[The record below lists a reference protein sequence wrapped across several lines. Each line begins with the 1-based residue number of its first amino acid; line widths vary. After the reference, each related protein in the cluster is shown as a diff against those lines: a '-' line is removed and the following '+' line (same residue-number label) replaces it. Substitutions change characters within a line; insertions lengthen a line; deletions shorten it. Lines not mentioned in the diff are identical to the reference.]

1 MSDPLDL
8 NRKFTLEDT
17 ITEEQAR
24 FMDVHGF
31 LHFKQVLT
39 PDEVKTIN
47 DEADRIE
54 REWLD
59 EGRRSVFGI
68 PLFIGDDA
76 ERGHRIQR
84 LCFTSVFSPSISE
97 IVRDGRFRPLLSL
110 VGDDA
115 RVGEREKDGVVIN
128 TNINQPGSAYPRLGW
143 HTDGLRDLFY
153 LRMPQ
158 QMLNFGLHLTDC
170 PKENGGLRLIPG
182 THKQGFWSMAFG
194 KAHFVDHR
202 VDKNEIAVET
212 QAGDMTVHDGRLWH
226 RVQQSP
232 HVGAASFRRTMY
244 VPYQTGPYEPKSDQ
258 SRTPAYHHF
267 GRALRALRVRT
278 QKLKAALA
286 G

>member
-1 MSDPLDL
+1 MSIVPDVTK
-8 NRKFTLEDT
+8 KFTLGEE
-17 ITEEQAR
+17 ITPEQAE
-24 FMDVHGF
+24 FLDVHGF
-31 LHFKQVLT
+31 LHFKHVLS

-54 REWLD
+54 REWIA
-59 EGRRSVFGI
+59 EKRKWVFGI
-68 PLFIGDDA
+68 PLFIGRREDGGQA
-76 ERGHRIQR
+76 IQR
-84 LCFTSVFSPSISE
+84 LCFSSVFSPSISDV
-97 IVRDGRFRPLLSL
+97 VRDKRFRPLLGL

-128 TNINQPGSAYPRLGW
+128 TNINQAGSAYPRLGW

-158 QMLNFGLHLTDC
+158 AMLNFGLHLTDC

-212 QAGDMTVHDGRLWH
+212 HAGDMTVHDGRLWH

-232 HVGAASFRRTMY
+232 FTGQESYRRTMY
-244 VPYQTGPYEPKSDQ
+244 VPYQTGPYEPKSET
-258 SRTPAYHHF
+258 SKTPAYHHL
-267 GRALRALRVRT
+267 GRALRAVRRQTSWLR
-278 QKLKAALA
+278 
-286 G
+286 GSI